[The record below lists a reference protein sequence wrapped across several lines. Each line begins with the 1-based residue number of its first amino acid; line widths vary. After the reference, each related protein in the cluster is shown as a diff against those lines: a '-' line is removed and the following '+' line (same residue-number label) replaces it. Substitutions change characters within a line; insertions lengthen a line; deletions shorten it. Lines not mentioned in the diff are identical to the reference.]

1 MLDVVVSYN
10 RYKFL
15 GHEFLTWLWFVIEN
29 EQSSIK
35 QSLPQPALIQ
45 IGNRIKLENHRNKN
59 LETITIKGDE
69 AGLEEGILA
78 LRKGALVTEL
88 NIIYETNNIVRQ
100 LNIRGESLNIG
111 NLKTQIDGLLEKK
124 EDIEERVLEK
134 ADQYNEAIQL
144 VENLYKNFIRLR
156 VSIDWEKK
164 TAIKIKHWIFS

>member
-88 NIIYETNNIVRQ
+88 NIIYETKNIVSQ
-100 LNIRGESLNIG
+100 FNIRGESLNIG
-111 NLKTQIDGLLEKK
+111 NLKTQIDGPLEKK

-134 ADQYNEAIQL
+134 AYQYNEAIRL

-156 VSIDWEKK
+156 VLIDWEKK